1 MEVAL
6 HAHGRQAVGSWRNV
20 TPRPVGRG
28 LATLALFATLALP
41 VCADE
46 QRIAKVGRAAHI
58 DQLVLPG
65 PELEVKPLGDR
76 QAPVVLRITSVK
88 PHGTAFRYDLVYY
101 GLEAGTFD
109 LKNYLRRK
117 DASAVAE
124 LPSIPVT
131 IESVLPSGQVRPNA
145 LPLHGS
151 PWLGGYRLTLI
162 VGGILW
168 GAGLFAI
175 VFARRRRHRATV
187 AASRPLTMA
196 DRLRPLV
203 ERAMAGTLDRGEQAE
218 LERTLLAYWRR
229 RLALH
234 ETKPAET
241 FRVLR
246 DHADAG
252 PLLVKLEEWLHR
264 PGDAQPTDLTTIL
277 APYRTVPAEEA

>member
-1 MEVAL
+1 VRWCRSILYFGAIMVI
-6 HAHGRQAVGSWRNV
+6 
-20 TPRPVGRG
+20 
-28 LATLALFATLALP
+28 ALP
-41 VCADE
+41 AFADE
-46 QRIAKVGRAAHI
+46 QRVAKVGRAAHI

-65 PELEVKPLGDR
+65 PELEAKPLGDR
-76 QAPVVLRITSVK
+76 QAPIVLRITSVQ

-117 DASAVAE
+117 NGSAASD

-131 IESVLPSGQVRPNA
+131 IESVLPAGQVRPSA

-175 VFARRRRHRATV
+175 VFVRRRRHRATV
-187 AASRPLTMA
+187 AATQPLTMA

-246 DHADAG
+246 DHAEAG

-277 APYRTVPAEEA
+277 APYRAIPAEEA